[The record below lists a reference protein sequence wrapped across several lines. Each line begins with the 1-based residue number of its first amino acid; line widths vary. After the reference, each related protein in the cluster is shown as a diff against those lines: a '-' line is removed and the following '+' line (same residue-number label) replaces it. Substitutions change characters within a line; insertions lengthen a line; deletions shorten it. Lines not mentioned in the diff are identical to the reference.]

1 MGLCGR
7 QLKLAGDLARL
18 RARREPGRI
27 RSANLV
33 SIKAPTR
40 ETRIGLDNCDA
51 ADASRAGAA
60 IAKMNRDYI
69 VRLAGHDPRRQR
81 LTDRAASELQL
92 DQIDIGF
99 AAFLSFLVIL
109 RRDAQL
115 LRRVRTDQSDVVPGD
130 FRQRLWQLLQ
140 PAIVREAAV
149 VDGWIGA
156 EDEFEGAGGWGLR
169 A

>member
-1 MGLCGR
+1 MNLRGR

-33 SIKAPTR
+33 SIEAPTR

-51 ADASRAGAA
+51 ANASCAGAA
-60 IAKMNRDYI
+60 IAEMNSDHI
-69 VRLAGHDPRRQR
+69 VGLAGHDPRGDYFANRPAVEFQFD
-81 LTDRAASELQL
+81 L
-92 DQIDIGF
+92 IDVSF
-99 AAFLSFLVIL
+99 AAFLSFVVIL
-109 RRDAQL
+109 RIDAEF

-149 VDGWIGA
+149 IDGWIGA
-156 EDEFEGAGGWGLR
+156 EDYFVGAR
-169 A
+169 